1 MAGGD
6 MGAPRQARHGN
17 KPHKA
22 RRRLNVRI
30 DMTPMVD
37 VVMLL
42 ITFFMLTTVFN
53 TPQTMEINMPSE
65 EGATVEVAE
74 SNLLTLR
81 VSHGDKIFWNIGVEP
96 PRGLEFDQLRP
107 LLLREIAANPKLIT
121 LVKVDRTSSYKSM
134 VDVMDELNLASISR
148 FSLAP
153 FKDFDREL
161 VDAAA
166 AP

>member
-6 MGAPRQARHGN
+6 LGAPRQARHGG
-17 KPHKA
+17 KLHQTK
-22 RRRLNVRI
+22 RRLLVRN

-53 TPQTMEINMPSE
+53 TPQTMEINIPPE
-65 EGATVEVAE
+65 DAAVEVAE

-81 VSHGDKIFWNIGVEP
+81 VGTGDRLFWNLGVEP
-96 PRGLEFDQLRP
+96 PQPVAFAQLRAM
-107 LLLREIAANPKLIT
+107 LVERLAANPDLIT
-121 LVKVDRTSSYKSM
+121 LVKVDRESSFKAM
-134 VDVMDELNLASISR
+134 VDVMDELNLANIVR

-153 FKDFDREL
+153 FRDFDREL
-161 VDAAA
+161 IES
-166 AP
+166 APAR